1 MKKSCKVL
9 KLLKS
14 ITFSLLSVVW
24 SENKD
29 LAAMALSII
38 NISKESTYQKPKT
51 VYISLKRCFLDIPLE
66 LTEK

>member
-1 MKKSCKVL
+1 M
-9 KLLKS
+9 
-14 ITFSLLSVVW
+14 W

-29 LAAMALSII
+29 LAAMALSTI
-38 NISKESTYQKPKT
+38 NNSKDSIYQKPKT

>member
-1 MKKSCKVL
+1 M
-9 KLLKS
+9 
-14 ITFSLLSVVW
+14 W

-38 NISKESTYQKPKT
+38 NISKDNIYQKPKT